1 MAEVGYA
8 TSLMRAAL
16 HRNDGGDGG
25 VCTRCDMVNVNFL
38 RLSIQ
43 KAKGTFTLDSL
54 RGMEVRCTD
63 HPAIK
68 AEDRAVAAEEL
79 DLDLANLGD
88 DRQVV
93 PRHSA
98 PLVSQV
104 DVAGS
109 ACRLVMLPL

>member
-54 RGMEVRCTD
+54 RGLEVRCTD

-79 DLDLANLGD
+79 DLANLGD
-88 DRQVV
+88 DRPAA
-93 PRHSA
+93 PRRSA

>member
-1 MAEVGYA
+1 
-8 TSLMRAAL
+8 MRASL
-16 HRNDGGDGG
+16 HRNAGGDGG

-54 RGMEVRCTD
+54 RGLEVRCTD

-68 AEDRAVAAEEL
+68 AEDRALAAEE
-79 DLDLANLGD
+79 LDLANLGD
-88 DRQVV
+88 DRPAA

>member
-8 TSLMRAAL
+8 TSLMRASL
-16 HRNDGGDGG
+16 HRKAGGDGG

-68 AEDRAVAAEEL
+68 AEDRALAAEE
-79 DLDLANLGD
+79 LDLANLGD
-88 DRQVV
+88 DRPAA
-93 PRHSA
+93 PRRSA